1 VLVDADWNTAQ
12 AKIDYLKGNPA
23 TANLTAV
30 INERFVILPFAST
43 EAGVRS
49 VSAATSLVAQLK
61 ELDLP

>member
-1 VLVDADWNTAQ
+1 
-12 AKIDYLKGNPA
+12 
-23 TANLTAV
+23 V